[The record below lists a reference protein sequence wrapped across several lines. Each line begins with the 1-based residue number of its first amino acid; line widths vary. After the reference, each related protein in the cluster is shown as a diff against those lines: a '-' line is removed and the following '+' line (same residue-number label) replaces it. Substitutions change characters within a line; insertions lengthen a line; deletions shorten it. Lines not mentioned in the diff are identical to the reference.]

1 MIKGHVSDTNRCD
14 AMIGPYASDVSH
26 GGATLSGIIGYT
38 SGCYRSNRDRQHKKL
53 SIVGAVVFADHA
65 LTIGL
70 DTSRRAYLDVS
81 SKEYLSTKSYDH
93 LCTYMV

>member
-1 MIKGHVSDTNRCD
+1 MVDL
-14 AMIGPYASDVSH
+14 YASGVSH
-26 GGATLSGIIGYT
+26 GGATLSGVIGYT
-38 SGCYRSNRDRQHKKL
+38 TGCYRSNKDRQHKKL
-53 SIVGAVVFADHA
+53 SIVGAMVFVDRLSKA
-65 LTIGL
+65 GL